1 MSKSKV
7 KYYQIPASLMSAG
20 LSPRAVLTYAVLAQR
35 ASITILN
42 DKHGKYII
50 CKISSLCEIMRI
62 GERTAKYALA
72 ELEDAGLITKRKQ
85 GKNLPQKIYVN
96 ETNETEAKEITPPEA
111 QAEVQEIAPPE
122 VQEIAPPEV
131 QKIAPPEVQKIAPP
145 EVQKTAPLN
154 NNSINNNSNLI
165 SSSSFSSSSQS
176 IGTIEKIITI
186 ARDLNIHLSDR
197 SVENVAEKVRTKG
210 YQAKNFTSWLRSVIR
225 NEKEKEKYTEPSY
238 KSGYNVTEYE
248 ATGMLGPEW
257 DPDWD
262 DDDDDD

>member
-96 ETNETEAKEITPPEA
+96 ETNETEAKEITPPE
-111 QAEVQEIAPPE
+111 
-122 VQEIAPPEV
+122 V
-131 QKIAPPEVQKIAPP
+131 QKTAPP
-145 EVQKTAPLN
+145 EVQKTAPPEV
-154 NNSINNNSNLI
+154 
-165 SSSSFSSSSQS
+165 QK
-176 IGTIEKIITI
+176 TAPPEVQKT
-186 ARDLNIHLSDR
+186 A
-197 SVENVAEKVRTKG
+197 
-210 YQAKNFTSWLRSVIR
+210 
-225 NEKEKEKYTEPSY
+225 PS
-238 KSGYNVTEYE
+238 
-248 ATGMLGPEW
+248 
-257 DPDWD
+257 
-262 DDDDDD
+262 

>member
-20 LSPRAVLTYAVLAQR
+20 LSPRAILTYAVLAQR
-35 ASITILN
+35 ASITILK

-50 CKISSLCEIMRI
+50 CKISSLCEAMCI

-85 GKNLPQKIYVN
+85 GRNLPQKIYVN
-96 ETNETEAKEITPPEA
+96 ETEAKEIT
-111 QAEVQEIAPPE
+111 
-122 VQEIAPPEV
+122 
-131 QKIAPPEVQKIAPP
+131 PP

-238 KSGYNVTEYE
+238 KSGYNVTAYE

>member
-7 KYYQIPASLMSAG
+7 KYYQIPASLLSAG
-20 LSPRAVLTYAVLAQR
+20 LSPRAILTYAVLAQR
-35 ASITILN
+35 ASITILK

-50 CKISSLCEIMRI
+50 CKISSLCEAMCI

-85 GKNLPQKIYVN
+85 GRNLPQKIYVN
-96 ETNETEAKEITPPEA
+96 ETEAKEITPP
-111 QAEVQEIAPPE
+111 EVQEIAPPE

-131 QKIAPPEVQKIAPP
+131 QKTAPP